1 MKTRHISE
9 NTSEYLSG
17 GARIDVLSG
26 LQPLEFQQDGDLNG
40 VADLALSTSD
50 AGGAQISLVH
60 ERQSQVLSSAGILG
74 AVNIWMIE
82 ASSLAAP
89 ERNCL
94 VVLNA
99 AEDVR
104 FADIDAVTHTP
115 NIRFIAVAPICVSE
129 ECVGVLSVMSSEPRV
144 EFGQLQQTQLMQLAR
159 LAGSLLEFRRDSR
172 LGANAISTLHR
183 DEDRSAMALEVGNVG
198 SWVWDLRTGK
208 FTGNRMAYTM
218 LGLSPDQQVSGEDV
232 FRAMH
237 ADDFPAM
244 KSAFTRA
251 LAQNQDYVGEFR
263 AAASGQWLLGR
274 GRIFERDAMGKPAV
288 AVGVNIDIT
297 ETKNAA
303 EKTRLLLREL
313 NHRVKNT
320 LAMLQS
326 LARQTL
332 NRTSDPAEFMEAFS
346 GRLRAISEAHTL
358 LSDREWSGIGLVD
371 LITKQVEPYAVFD
384 PAQIELAGEDMVL
397 PPDHALGLGI
407 ALHELATNAAKHGA
421 LSVAGGHVR
430 VSWQLEPGLDESRVV
445 IHWIESGGPRVSPRQ
460 VRGLGERLIER
471 SLDKVLSSSVR
482 LSYPETGMEALISMP
497 IGERSDSVTR

>member
-1 MKTRHISE
+1 M
-9 NTSEYLSG
+9 EYLSG

-26 LQPLEFQQDGDLNG
+26 LKQLEFQQDEGLNN
-40 VADLALSTSD
+40 VVELALSMSEAD
-50 AGGAQISLVH
+50 GAQISLVH
-60 ERQSQVLSSAGILG
+60 EDQSQVLTRAGSLG
-74 AVNIWMIE
+74 NANIWVIE
-82 ASSLAAP
+82 ACALVGP

-94 VVLNA
+94 IVLNA

-104 FADIDAVTHTP
+104 FATIEAVTHAP
-115 NIRFIAVAPICVSE
+115 NLRFAALAPICVSG
-129 ECVGVLSVMSSEPRV
+129 ECVGVLSVMSNAPRAD
-144 EFGQLQQTQLMQLAR
+144 FGQVQQTQLMQLAR
-159 LAGSLLEFRRDSR
+159 LAGSLLEFRRELRTD
-172 LGANAISTLHR
+172 ADVISTFHR
-183 DEDRSAMALEVGNVG
+183 DEDQSAMALEVGNVG

-208 FTGNRMAYTM
+208 FSGNRMAFTM
-218 LGLSPDQQVSGEDV
+218 LGLSPDQQISGEDV

-244 KSAFTRA
+244 RSAFARA
-251 LAQNQDYVGEFR
+251 IAHNQDYVGEFR
-263 AAASGQWLLGR
+263 AASSGQWLLGR
-274 GRIFERDAMGKPAV
+274 GRIFERDAKGKPAV

-297 ETKNAA
+297 ETKKAA

-358 LSDREWSGIGLVD
+358 LSDREWSGIGLID

-384 PAQIELAGEDMVL
+384 PRQVELAGEDMVL

-421 LSVAGGHVR
+421 LSVASGHVR
-430 VSWQLEPGLDESRVV
+430 VSWQLEQGLDESRVV
-445 IHWIESGGPRVSPRQ
+445 IHWIETGGPRVSPPE

-482 LSYPETGMEALISMP
+482 LSYPRTGVEALISMP
-497 IGERSDSVTR
+497 LS

>member
-17 GARIDVLSG
+17 GARIDVLSR

-40 VADLALSTSD
+40 VADLALSMSD

-60 ERQSQVLSSAGILG
+60 ESQSQVLSSTGILG

-144 EFGQLQQTQLMQLAR
+144 EFDQLQQTQLMQLAR
-159 LAGSLLEFRRDSR
+159 LAGSLLELRRDSR
-172 LGANAISTLHR
+172 LGADAISTLHR

-208 FTGNRMAYTM
+208 FSGNRMAYTM

-232 FRAMH
+232 F
-237 ADDFPAM
+237 P
-244 KSAFTRA
+244 
-251 LAQNQDYVGEFR
+251 G
-263 AAASGQWLLGR
+263 
-274 GRIFERDAMGKPAV
+274 DAC
-288 AVGVNIDIT
+288 
-297 ETKNAA
+297 
-303 EKTRLLLREL
+303 
-313 NHRVKNT
+313 
-320 LAMLQS
+320 
-326 LARQTL
+326 
-332 NRTSDPAEFMEAFS
+332 
-346 GRLRAISEAHTL
+346 
-358 LSDREWSGIGLVD
+358 
-371 LITKQVEPYAVFD
+371 
-384 PAQIELAGEDMVL
+384 
-397 PPDHALGLGI
+397 
-407 ALHELATNAAKHGA
+407 
-421 LSVAGGHVR
+421 
-430 VSWQLEPGLDESRVV
+430 
-445 IHWIESGGPRVSPRQ
+445 
-460 VRGLGERLIER
+460 
-471 SLDKVLSSSVR
+471 
-482 LSYPETGMEALISMP
+482 
-497 IGERSDSVTR
+497 

>member
-17 GARIDVLSG
+17 GARIGVISRLR
-26 LQPLEFQQDGDLNG
+26 PLGFQQDRDLNN
-40 VADLALSTSD
+40 VAELALSMFD
-50 AGGAQISLVH
+50 AGAVQLSLVH
-60 ERQSQVLSSAGILG
+60 ERESQILSSVGTLG
-74 AVNIWMIE
+74 TANVWMIE

-89 ERNCL
+89 EPNCL

-115 NIRFIAVAPICVSE
+115 GVRFIAVAPIRVSE
-129 ECVGVLSVMSSEPRV
+129 ECVGVLSVMSSEPRI
-144 EFGQLQQTQLMQLAR
+144 EFGQVQQTQLMQLAG
-159 LAGSLLEFRRDSR
+159 LAGSLLASRRDSR
-172 LGANAISTLHR
+172 LGADAISTLHR
-183 DEDRSAMALEVGNVG
+183 DEDRARWRLKSAMSAAG
-198 SWVWDLRTGK
+198 SGICARAR

-263 AAASGQWLLGR
+263 AASSGQWLLGR
-274 GRIFERDAMGKPAV
+274 GRIFERDAAGKPAV

-332 NRTSDPAEFMEAFS
+332 NRTSDPARVHGGVFRTFA
-346 GRLRAISEAHTL
+346 
-358 LSDREWSGIGLVD
+358 SDIRGSHF
-371 LITKQVEPYAVFD
+371 AV
-384 PAQIELAGEDMVL
+384 
-397 PPDHALGLGI
+397 
-407 ALHELATNAAKHGA
+407 
-421 LSVAGGHVR
+421 R
-430 VSWQLEPGLDESRVV
+430 
-445 IHWIESGGPRVSPRQ
+445 
-460 VRGLGERLIER
+460 
-471 SLDKVLSSSVR
+471 
-482 LSYPETGMEALISMP
+482 
-497 IGERSDSVTR
+497 